1 MSILLLGGEKGGT
14 GKSSIATNLG
24 VYFARLG
31 VDVMILDADP
41 QGTAA
46 NFVAR
51 RNEAGHEPVVHCTQM
66 TGNIY
71 KTATDLARRC
81 QLLIIDVGGRDSQ
94 ELRSGLVAADVVC
107 IPLRASQADL
117 ETLPKVNDLIGMSR
131 AMNPDLQA
139 YAVLSM
145 APTNPLVT
153 EVRDACEM
161 ISSFDQLVL
170 LPQLIRDRKVVRDAL
185 IDGLGVVETTN
196 SLAKA
201 EMQLLGQELSSLLN
215 IGGAQ

>member
-1 MSILLLGGEKGGT
+1 MSILMIGGEKGGT

-24 VYFARLG
+24 VYFSKLG
-31 VDVMILDADP
+31 VDTMILDADP

-71 KTATDLARRC
+71 KTATDLAKRYE
-81 QLLIIDVGGRDSQ
+81 LVIIDVGGRDSQ

-107 IPLRASQADL
+107 IPIRASQADL
-117 ETLPKVNDLIGMSR
+117 ETLPKVNELVGLSR
-131 AMNPDLQA
+131 AMNPALQA

-153 EVRDACEM
+153 EAQDAREM
-161 ISSFDQLVL
+161 IADFDQLAL
-170 LPQLIRDRKVVRDAL
+170 LPQLIRDRKIVRDAL
-185 IDGLGVVETTN
+185 IDGLGVVETEN
-196 SLAKA
+196 HQAKA
-201 EMQLLGQELSSLLN
+201 EIQLLGQELANLLN
-215 IGGAQ
+215 LGSAK